1 VVVAPASL
9 EQLMGRRVLVTGAAG
24 YLGSQLVTALER
36 DFRARW
42 DLLVATD
49 VLDPPARRVGF
60 GATWERM
67 DVRAAELRDL
77 MARHRIDTVV
87 HLASIVTPG
96 KDSSREFEYSVDV
109 LGTRNLL
116 EAAVRTGV
124 RRVVVTSSGAAYG
137 YHPDN
142 PEWLTEDHPL
152 RGNPEFAYSD
162 HKRQVEEMLAD
173 FRERHPQLEQVVFRV
188 GTILGEGTRNQIT
201 ALFER
206 ARPIVV
212 TGAASPFVF
221 IWDQDVV
228 GCLIR
233 ALTDGPPGIY
243 NVAGDGTMTM
253 AEIVAAL
260 GKRPRRI
267 PARLLRTALAVLK
280 PLRLSP
286 YGPEQVG
293 FLQYRPVLDNSRL
306 KAVFGYVPK
315 KTSREAFE
323 VWRQAAQA

>member
-1 VVVAPASL
+1 MHTSNTDRQ
-9 EQLMGRRVLVTGAAG
+9 EQ
-24 YLGSQLVTALER
+24 E
-36 DFRARW
+36 
-42 DLLVATD
+42 
-49 VLDPPARRVGF
+49 
-60 GATWERM
+60 
-67 DVRAAELRDL
+67 
-77 MARHRIDTVV
+77 
-87 HLASIVTPG
+87 
-96 KDSSREFEYSVDV
+96 
-109 LGTRNLL
+109 LL
-116 EAAVRTGV
+116 ELLKD
-124 RRVVVTSSGAAYG
+124 Y
-137 YHPDN
+137 PM
-142 PEWLTEDHPL
+142 PE
-152 RGNPEFAYSD
+152 
-162 HKRQVEEMLAD
+162 
-173 FRERHPQLEQVVFRV
+173 
-188 GTILGEGTRNQIT
+188 
-201 ALFER
+201 
-206 ARPIVV
+206 
-212 TGAASPFVF
+212 ASAGFY
-221 IWDQDVV
+221 DQA
-228 GCLIR
+228 LIR